1 METRLRR
8 AQTRRAVSETARRRL
23 QKSWNKSRETFLPA
37 WRPATAA
44 SISAY
49 ARCPACPTDEQRSR
63 HRVLRR
69 RSRPAEALR
78 YRGSEYLLVR
88 NSDSHQRAF
97 RSARHAARVAER
109 SVQVRLPRDP
119 HPALEWFQDR

>member
-1 METRLRR
+1 METRRRR
-8 AQTRRAVSETARRRL
+8 AQMRRAFSETARTHL
-23 QKSWNKSRETFLPA
+23 QKSLNKSPETFLPA
-37 WRPATAA
+37 WRPTMAA

-63 HRVLRR
+63 HRVLQR

-78 YRGSEYLLVR
+78 YRGSEYLRVR

-97 RSARHAARVAER
+97 RSARREARVAGR
-109 SVQVRLPRDP
+109 SVPVRLRRDLGL
-119 HPALEWFQDR
+119 AAE